1 MKVKI
6 KYDRDLLEILTE
18 LLHNHLGTALQV
30 NDIGKILYSCLNHIR
45 IQHGKALA
53 DPSKVAFNLT
63 YPAHYAIA
71 LKIFLQS
78 NLESKLVNMNSWE
91 GNEFLKVIALIDQT
105 YL

>member
-1 MKVKI
+1 MKCKI
-6 KYDRDLLEILTE
+6 KYDRQLLEILTDM
-18 LLHNHLGTALQV
+18 LNGHLSTAMQV

-45 IQHGKALA
+45 IQHAKSLA
-53 DPSKVAFNLT
+53 DPSKLQFNLT

-78 NLESKLVNMNSWE
+78 NLESNIVGMTSWE
-91 GNEFLKVIALIDQT
+91 GNEYLKIIAQIDQT